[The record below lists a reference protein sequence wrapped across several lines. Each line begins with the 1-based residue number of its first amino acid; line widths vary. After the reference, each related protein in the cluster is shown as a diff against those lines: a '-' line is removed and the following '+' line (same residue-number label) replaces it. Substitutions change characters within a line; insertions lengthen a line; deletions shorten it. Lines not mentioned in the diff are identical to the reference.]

1 MSLII
6 ESGDINPYK
15 MVVDRFGRARV
26 FSTSTTQEHHA
37 ATVVAEAFELSTV
50 NDVAS
55 PYAQQSIA
63 DSSDG
68 IIMSVQNQNASKTM
82 SLQKI
87 TFASD
92 AEGLVVTLVKN
103 AVRGTLANNTTTSA
117 VAGLPPNINFNS
129 GNAAS
134 VNAEVWDGVG
144 TGITG
149 LTGGTPLM
157 QATLNAGTTIL
168 PIDGSYIIGSGN
180 ELSFHVANA
189 TGAARTFTASARF
202 FFESVTA

>member
-50 NDVAS
+50 NNEAS

-63 DSSDG
+63 DSSNG
-68 IIMSVQNQNASKTM
+68 IVMSVQNQNASKTM

-117 VAGLPPNINFNS
+117 VAGLPPKQVLL
-129 GNAAS
+129 GLL
-134 VNAEVWDGVG
+134 EVR
-144 TGITG
+144 
-149 LTGGTPLM
+149 L
-157 QATLNAGTTIL
+157 
-168 PIDGSYIIGSGN
+168 
-180 ELSFHVANA
+180 
-189 TGAARTFTASARF
+189 
-202 FFESVTA
+202 